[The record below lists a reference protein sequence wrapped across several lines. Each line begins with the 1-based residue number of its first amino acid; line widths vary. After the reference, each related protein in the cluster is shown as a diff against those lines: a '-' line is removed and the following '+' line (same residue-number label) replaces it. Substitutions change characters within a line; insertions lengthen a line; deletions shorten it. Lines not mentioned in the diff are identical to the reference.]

1 LFLSAAGLS
10 DHGAPRSWTAHP
22 FLPYFHAVHYLRP
35 VVARKQSMI
44 ALLVKLV
51 GAPCLHQ
58 PALRAGPHVSF
69 DPRGNRFVAGF
80 FAAAVTFCCAAAAGN
95 CRAADASASP
105 EQLITGFADA
115 PSVRAAFHDLNEAAA
130 NNTVALRRAALAH
143 LADKDPD
150 AHYAA
155 LYALVMTADASN
167 GAVELA
173 GMLTSANVDERLL
186 SAGALAGLGDRR
198 ALPVLIAALDQQDEL
213 SYRAPPRR
221 AYEFAQS
228 QLLWF
233 TNQDFGLKAA
243 QTPEEIA
250 ATKPAWE
257 QWWQSVAGSLHYDRR
272 ERKFVE

>member
-1 LFLSAAGLS
+1 
-10 DHGAPRSWTAHP
+10 
-22 FLPYFHAVHYLRP
+22 
-35 VVARKQSMI
+35 MI
-44 ALLVKLV
+44 ALLMKFIG
-51 GAPCLHQ
+51 GACQ
-58 PALRAGPHVSF
+58 RQRVSRLRARAHLYF
-69 DPRGNRFVAGF
+69 KPRGSGFVAIFLAG
-80 FAAAVTFCCAAAAGN
+80 AVIACCVAAAGN

-105 EQLITGFADA
+105 EQLITGFASA
-115 PSVRAAFHDLNEAAA
+115 PNINAAFHELNEAAA
-130 NNTVALRRAALAH
+130 NNTAALRKAALAH

-150 AHYAA
+150 THYAA
-155 LYALVMTADASN
+155 LYALVMTADANN
-167 GAVELA
+167 GAAELA

-186 SAGALAGLGDRR
+186 SAGALAGLGDKR
-198 ALPVLIAALDQQDEL
+198 ALPALIAALDQQDDL

-257 QWWQSVAGSLHYDRR
+257 QWWRSVGGSLHYDRR

>member
-1 LFLSAAGLS
+1 M
-10 DHGAPRSWTAHP
+10 
-22 FLPYFHAVHYLRP
+22 
-35 VVARKQSMI
+35 ARKQSMI
-44 ALLVKLV
+44 ALLVNFI
-51 GAPCLHQ
+51 GAASRS
-58 PALRAGPHVSF
+58 ALLPQARPYVYF
-69 DPRGNRFVAGF
+69 DPRRSRFVAIFIAGL
-80 FAAAVTFCCAAAAGN
+80 VVVCCAAVGN

-105 EQLITGFADA
+105 EQLITGFANA
-115 PSVRAAFHDLNEAAA
+115 PNINAAFYDLSEAAV
-130 NNTVALRRAALAH
+130 NNTAALRKAALAH

-150 AHYAA
+150 THYAA

-243 QTPEEIA
+243 QTPAEIA

-257 QWWQSVAGSLHYDRR
+257 QWWQSVGGSLHYDRR